1 MNYHF
6 LKYQVIELVKKYT
19 FEQQF
24 VTFIEQYTFNTQIHQ
39 ENKIISTEF
48 VKEIIEQLDS
58 NTFDILIKI
67 SDFNKY
73 CLDGDIYNI
82 WKIIYIKCY
91 NPIIIIGS
99 GVSGLTIAS
108 GINDE
113 NILFLSAR
121 IIVISSKWAIYLA
134 NYR

>member
-48 VKEIIEQLDS
+48 VKEIIEQL
-58 NTFDILIKI
+58 T
-67 SDFNKY
+67 
-73 CLDGDIYNI
+73 
-82 WKIIYIKCY
+82 
-91 NPIIIIGS
+91 
-99 GVSGLTIAS
+99 GLK
-108 GINDE
+108 
-113 NILFLSAR
+113 F
-121 IIVISSKWAIYLA
+121 K
-134 NYR
+134 